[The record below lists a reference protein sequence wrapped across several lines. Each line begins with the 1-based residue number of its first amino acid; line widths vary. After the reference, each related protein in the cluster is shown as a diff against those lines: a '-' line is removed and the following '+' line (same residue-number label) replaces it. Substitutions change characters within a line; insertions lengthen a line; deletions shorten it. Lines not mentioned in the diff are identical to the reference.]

1 MATIKDIANMVGVSS
16 AAVSRVLNYD
26 EGISVSK
33 ETKDA
38 IFAAAEKI
46 GYKKK
51 VIYPKIDNVALL
63 YWVEPGEEL
72 EDVYYQAYRNE
83 LLLQAEAMNIR
94 LRVITKAEGIQAIP
108 SDLNAFLALGWFHR
122 SELDRIQQK
131 CQIGVFID
139 SSPDEKLFDS
149 VRPNLDSFVTQI
161 VDYFVDHGHSK
172 IGFIGGSDRDTDTGK
187 PSMDI
192 REWSFRQSAHYYDCL
207 EEKYIHISSD
217 YTVAEGYRMAQEMVN
232 RGSIP
237 TAICVASD
245 TLAVGV
251 LQALNEANIQIPE
264 QVSVFSINDIS
275 IAQYVSP
282 PLTTFHVNVP
292 IICEAALDLLRA
304 RVFSRSPI
312 TRAIFING
320 VPTVRKSC
328 K

>member
-1 MATIKDIANMVGVSS
+1 MATIKEIANMVGVSP

-33 ETKDA
+33 ETRDA
-38 IFAAAEKI
+38 IFAAADKV

-72 EDVYYQAYRNE
+72 EDVYYQAYRDE
-83 LLLQAEAMNIR
+83 LLRQAESMNIR
-94 LRVITKAEGIQAIP
+94 LRVITKADGIDAIP
-108 SDLNAFLALGWFHR
+108 TDLNAFLAIGWFHR
-122 SELDRIQQK
+122 SELDRIQHK

-161 VDYFVDHGHSK
+161 VDYFVEHGHEK
-172 IGFIGGSDRDTDTGK
+172 IGFIGGSDRNTDTGN

-192 REWSFRQSAHYYDCL
+192 REWSFRQSAHYYNRL
-207 EEKYIHISSD
+207 EEKYIFISSD
-217 YTVAEGYRMAQEMVN
+217 YTVAEGYRMAAEMVSQ
-232 RGSIP
+232 GDLPS
-237 TAICVASD
+237 AICVASD

-251 LQALNEANIQIPE
+251 LQALNEAKIQIPE
-264 QVSVFSINDIS
+264 QASVFSINDIN

-292 IICEAALDLLRA
+292 IICEAALELLRG
-304 RVFSRSPI
+304 RVFSRSSI

-320 VPTVRKSC
+320 VPTMRKSC
-328 K
+328 R